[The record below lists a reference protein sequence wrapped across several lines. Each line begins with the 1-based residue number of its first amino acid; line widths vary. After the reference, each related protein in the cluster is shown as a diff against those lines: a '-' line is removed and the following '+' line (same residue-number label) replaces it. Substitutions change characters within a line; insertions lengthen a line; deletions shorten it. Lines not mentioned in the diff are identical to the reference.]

1 MGCEQVFN
9 STLRNKPVVVLS
21 NNDGCVISR
30 SNEAKK
36 LGIPMGA
43 PAFEYE
49 KKFQESGIKVFS
61 SNYAL
66 YGDMSNRVC
75 ILQNYTPDIEIYSI
89 DECFLKFN
97 HLLNT
102 SLSTYAKQLRH
113 EVLQK
118 HLYQLYRYCAYQNI
132 SQSCQPY

>member
-1 MGCEQVFN
+1 MYALVD
-9 STLRNKPVVVLS
+9 S

-43 PAFEYE
+43 PAFEYQ
-49 KKFQESGIKVFS
+49 KKFQELGIKVFS

-66 YGDMSNRVC
+66 YGDMSNRVYR

-89 DECFLKFN
+89 DECFLHFNNFAEN
-97 HLLNT
+97 HLINI
-102 SLSTYAKQLRH
+102 AKSYNKKYYK
-113 EVLQK
+113 K
-118 HLYQLYRYCAYQNI
+118 HLF
-132 SQSCQPY
+132 